1 MELLQIQNKIYE
13 LRGVKIMLDS
23 DLADLYQVETRVLKQ
38 AVRRNFN
45 RFPIDFMF
53 ELNPEDVKCLTSQ
66 IVILENKGRGK
77 YSKFQSFAFT
87 EQGVAMLSSVLK
99 SEKAIEVNIA
109 IIRAFVFIRQYALTH
124 KDLTKKL
131 NEMEQKYNRQFKDVY
146 EAINYLIQ
154 KDKAKTEQTERKKI
168 GY

>member
-131 NEMEQKYNRQFKDVY
+131 NEWSKNTIVNLKMSMKPST
-146 EAINYLIQ
+146 I
-154 KDKAKTEQTERKKI
+154 
-168 GY
+168 